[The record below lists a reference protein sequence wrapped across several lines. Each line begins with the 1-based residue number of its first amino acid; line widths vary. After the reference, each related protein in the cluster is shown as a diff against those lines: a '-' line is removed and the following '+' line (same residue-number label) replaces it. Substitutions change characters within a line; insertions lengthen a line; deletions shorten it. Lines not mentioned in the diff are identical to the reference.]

1 MTKYRLIFLLIL
13 CCLSVTL
20 IGCGNDSAQGPST
33 SNDYTAI
40 TTAGFY
46 KDVRMQPNGEFIAR
60 QKISEDE
67 AKNSGTVF
75 KVDFNDNKQLEKITA
90 MYSGTPINTRW
101 KDTADRG
108 FTLSTVTI
116 EYQDG
121 YEKYNFKNSRMAPC
135 RGFYNAY
142 SIRYKLS
149 DDKKQHKVAY
159 LYNKQG
165 EQAANNLGFAQMLF
179 TYDNKNALT
188 KVGYAGTNG
197 ERVITKNKE
206 YETRFKY
213 DKSKKPI
220 EVANY
225 GKDESLMVD
234 VTGIAKVTYKLD
246 NLGRTVE
253 VRHYGSDEALK
264 ERNLSRPH
272 IDNRDIVNISAGA
285 ITKYSYDENS
295 LAPNK
300 ISFYGKDEQPVGIKS
315 WGNIASL
322 RFKYTNKGELAEL
335 SSYGTDDTPLPLD
348 KESLGDNVVKIG
360 YSYDDNG
367 NLAKMTFY
375 GKDDNMVVA
384 TKLKASEGHMKY
396 DDKRRR
402 TEEAY
407 FGTGGDAIDIQ
418 DEGRTYHRKVYEY
431 NDDDEVTQYIYYN
444 KEGQEVAR
452 VTPSPDDENSA
463 TGSTTTS
470 SNKSGN
476 ADLSSLIVAKNQ
488 YDQDI
493 SALAKDINAY
503 LSSNPNF
510 RNAGH
515 LISRAE
521 TIEANISATKQQVN
535 KAGITNNALRVKLLE
550 VLDAEWGRVDGLLE
564 GMNASKN
571 GGSHTHGFKRGTDAA
586 YRFDD
591 VNAELNKML

>member
-1 MTKYRLIFLLIL
+1 MRKQNLIL
-13 CCLSVTL
+13 ILMLVCLSISL
-20 IGCGNDSAQGPST
+20 IGCGTENSRSS
-33 SNDYTAI
+33 SNLSKDYEVI
-40 TTAGFY
+40 SSAGFY

-60 QKISEDE
+60 QKLSEEE
-67 AKNSGTVF
+67 AANSGTVF
-75 KVDFNDNKQLEKITA
+75 KVDFNDNKKMEKITA

-108 FTLSTVTI
+108 YTLSTVTI

-179 TYDNKNALT
+179 TYDNKNTLI

-197 ERVITKNKE
+197 DRVITKNKE

-234 VTGIAKVTYKLD
+234 ATGIAKITYKLD
-246 NLGRTVE
+246 ELGRTVE

-285 ITKYSYDENS
+285 VTKYSYDGNS

-300 ISFYGKDEQPVGIKS
+300 ISFFGKDEQPVGIKS

-322 RFKYTNKGELAEL
+322 RFKYTDKGELSEM

-360 YSYDDNG
+360 YSYDGNG

-384 TKLKASEGHMKY
+384 AKLNAAEAHRKY
-396 DDKRRR
+396 DDKRRC
-402 TEEAY
+402 TEEAF
-407 FGTGGDAIDIQ
+407 FGTGGDAIDILE
-418 DEGRTYHRKVYEY
+418 DGRNYHRKVYEY
-431 NDDDEVTQYIYYN
+431 NDDDEVTQYIFYN
-444 KEGQEVAR
+444 KAGQEIAR
-452 VTPSPDDENSA
+452 VAPPPDDENAA
-463 TGSTTTS
+463 TSTAS
-470 SNKSGN
+470 SGN
-476 ADLSSLIVAKNQ
+476 SAGNVDLSGLIVAKNQ

-493 SALAKDINAY
+493 SALAKDINSY
-503 LSSNPNF
+503 LSSNANF
-510 RNAGH
+510 RNADH

-521 TIEANISATKQQVN
+521 TIKANISATKQQVN
-535 KAGITNNALRVKLLE
+535 KAGITNNELRTKLIE

-564 GMNASKN
+564 GMNTSRN

-586 YRFDD
+586 YRFDA